1 MKQSVP
7 KATVAGGRHA
17 CHQRCMVS
25 DPYLYAILPNFYK
38 SSLRFKDEKR
48 SLKKVSE
55 SHTTRLTAARFRA
68 HGRIN
73 IYYHSKILTNLLAF
87 EKYWTKPSLRKQLT
101 FGDATTAFPAKW
113 RLRNERRN
121 SIFPYLVGASD
132 WLNEISHTA
141 RKPEALPRSG

>member
-55 SHTTRLTAARFRA
+55 SHTTRLTAARFRVMD
-68 HGRIN
+68 GSI
-73 IYYHSKILTNLLAF
+73 S
-87 EKYWTKPSLRKQLT
+87 
-101 FGDATTAFPAKW
+101 TTIQKF
-113 RLRNERRN
+113 
-121 SIFPYLVGASD
+121 
-132 WLNEISHTA
+132 
-141 RKPEALPRSG
+141 